1 MIIYGYDKD
10 GKYTHT
16 LSGDSDLVELNKRD
30 EYQYTEALY
39 PNDGEDRIFK
49 NGAWVKISL
58 IINE

>member
-30 EYQYTEALY
+30 EYQYTEVPY

-49 NGAWVKISL
+49 DGEWIKAS
-58 IINE
+58 